1 MNKIFTIVC
10 LIVFLIFFL
19 VKCFQPDQNIIGI
32 KMTWLVVF
40 SPLAIHYIASMVKSV
55 L

>member
-10 LIVFLIFFL
+10 LFVFLVFFL
-19 VKCFQPDQNIIGI
+19 VMCFATGPFMGI
-32 KMTWLVVF
+32 QMNWLIVF
-40 SPLAIHYIASMVKSV
+40 SPLAIHYVASMLKSV